1 MRERGR
7 SVESRRR
14 RRRWWSDCCTT
25 SRRSASATL
34 ATMLSPVEVARYQR
48 DGYVVPDFRL
58 PLDTIEAIKAD
69 HAGLIARHP
78 EFSDYCSS
86 LLVHDLCFLNY
97 ARNPALL
104 DLVAQLIGPDLAL
117 WNSSLFAKPARVGTR
132 TPWHQDG
139 EYWPIRPLATCT
151 VWIALDA
158 STREN
163 GCLRF
168 LPGSHRSRTLASH
181 HHNDAAGNAL
191 PLEPGTPSTST
202 SRKRSTS
209 SWNRA
214 RSRCTTPYLMHGS
227 EPNRSGRPRRG
238 MTLRFMP
245 TSSVYHHDLRNNE
258 VDAQR
263 TVFLMRG
270 TDRSG
275 RNDFRL
281 R

>member
-1 MRERGR
+1 M
-7 SVESRRR
+7 
-14 RRRWWSDCCTT
+14 
-25 SRRSASATL
+25 TL
-34 ATMLSPVEVARYQR
+34 DAGPITLKIGCMLSPVEVERYAR

-58 PLDTIEAIKAD
+58 PLETIEAIKAD
-69 HAGLIARHP
+69 HGRLIARHP
-78 EFSDYCSS
+78 EFADYCSS

-97 ARNPALL
+97 ARDPGIL
-104 DLVAQLIGPDLAL
+104 DMVAQLIGPGIAL

-168 LPGSHRSRTLASH
+168 LPGTHRGRTLASH
-181 HHNDAAGNAL
+181 HHNDAEGNAL
-191 PLEPGTPSTST
+191 PLELDAEHVDESKAVDVELEPGQVSLHDV
-202 SRKRSTS
+202 
-209 SWNRA
+209 
-214 RSRCTTPYLMHGS
+214 YLMHGS
-227 EPNRSGRPRRG
+227 EPNTSGRPRRG

-245 TSSVYHHDLRNNE
+245 TSSVYHHDLRSNA

-263 TVFLMRG
+263 TVFLVRG
-270 TDRSG
+270 TDLSG